1 MWLVRIGDWPTRDAG
16 DESAEHRVHA
26 DRVGRQRHQPGYHQ
40 DRGNDRDLADKS
52 VVRPADHSK
61 HEATPDRKAEYEK
74 DCGAEEA
81 LRECPKINPAM
92 QR

>member
-40 DRGNDRDLADKS
+40 DRRDNRDVADET
-52 VVRPADHSK
+52 VVHPADDPK
-61 HEATPDRKAEYEK
+61 YETAPERETQDEK
-74 DCGAEEA
+74 GRGAEKA
-81 LRECPKINPAM
+81 
-92 QR
+92 